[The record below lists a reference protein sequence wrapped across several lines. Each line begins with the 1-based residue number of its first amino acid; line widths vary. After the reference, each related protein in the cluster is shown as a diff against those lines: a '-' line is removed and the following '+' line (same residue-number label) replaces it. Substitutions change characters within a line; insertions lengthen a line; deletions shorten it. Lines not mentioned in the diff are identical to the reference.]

1 MNKKVL
7 LLCTDNSA
15 LSIFGEA
22 VLSKYLPGVD
32 AYSAGVINSSKINPN
47 VKKALVKDGSWSDEF
62 TSKNLN
68 DMMNIEY
75 DLVIILSQKAIKAS
89 SSFGE
94 NTVVIEIE
102 YEEPNYE
109 NSTNIERFIKTIKM
123 ELIPIT
129 RDILEL

>member
-22 VLSKYLPGVD
+22 VLNKYLTGVD
-32 AYSAGVINSSKINPN
+32 AYSAGVVKSLKINPD
-47 VKKALVKDGSWSDEF
+47 VKKSLIKDASWSDEY
-62 TSKNLN
+62 TSKNL
-68 DMMNIEY
+68 DSMMDVEY

-102 YEEPNYE
+102 YEEPNYD
-109 NSTNIERFIKTIKM
+109 NSTNLDRFIKTIKM

>member
-22 VLSKYLPGVD
+22 VLNKYLRGVE
-32 AYSAGVINSSKINPN
+32 AYSAGVINSAKIKPD
-47 VKKALVKDGSWSDEF
+47 VKKALIKDGSWSDEY

-68 DMMNIEY
+68 DIMNVEY
-75 DLVIILSQKAIKAS
+75 DLVIILSQKATKAS
-89 SSFGE
+89 SNFGE
-94 NTVVIEIE
+94 STTVIEIE
-102 YEEPNYE
+102 YEEPNYG
-109 NSTNIERFIKTIKM
+109 NSTNIDRFIKTIKM

>member
-22 VLSKYLPGVD
+22 VLNKYLPGVE
-32 AYSAGVINSSKINPN
+32 AYSAGVINSTKINPN
-47 VKKALVKDGSWSDEF
+47 VKTALVKDGSWSDKF

-68 DMMNIEY
+68 EMMDVEY
-75 DLVIILSQKAIKAS
+75 DLVIILSQKATKAS
-89 SSFGE
+89 SNFGE
-94 NTVVIEIE
+94 KTVVIEIE

-109 NSTNIERFIKTIKM
+109 NSTNIDRFIKTIKM